1 MLHIHPNAHTLPA
14 TRAETPSTRPHQ
26 LPWKATEEERAIVCT
41 LRRAANVPLDASPC
55 RGIAYDTSCHNR

>member
-1 MLHIHPNAHTLPA
+1 MLHIHPNARTLPA

-41 LRRAANVPLDASPC
+41 LRRAANVPLDGLAVQGH
-55 RGIAYDTSCHNR
+55 RI